1 MEAVSED
8 DLDPAA
14 GDAPVS
20 TEVVDDELFAQI
32 DRQDNDQ
39 RQEHDD
45 QQKQMEG
52 ALLEKEKLLDHIK
65 ESQKQMQIELMDMM
79 KNQYHQKVLELTKE
93 ITTLE
98 KDKAEAS
105 HNPGALSQ
113 AQKKKMNDQYM
124 QKLKDLEKQL
134 KEAKEKN
141 KAQHAVKKQVDGQH
155 SKIKSLESEI

>member
-1 MEAVSED
+1 LPGDGEEEDEELAEVTPVEAVYED

-14 GDAPVS
+14 GDAPIS
-20 TEVVDDELFAQI
+20 TEVVDDELFAQIAQI

-39 RQEHDD
+39 RQEHDN
-45 QQKQMEG
+45 QQQQMEG
-52 ALLEKEKLLDHIK
+52 ALVEKEKLLDHIK
-65 ESQKQMQIELMDMM
+65 ESQKQMQVELMDMM

-113 AQKKKMNDQYM
+113 A
-124 QKLKDLEKQL
+124 
-134 KEAKEKN
+134 
-141 KAQHAVKKQVDGQH
+141 
-155 SKIKSLESEI
+155 

>member
-1 MEAVSED
+1 VTPVEAVYED

-14 GDAPVS
+14 GDAPIS

-32 DRQDNDQ
+32 AQINRQDNDQ
-39 RQEHDD
+39 RQEHDN
-45 QQKQMEG
+45 QQQQMEG
-52 ALLEKEKLLDHIK
+52 ALVEKEKLLDHIK
-65 ESQKQMQIELMDMM
+65 ESQKQMQVELMDMM

-113 AQKKKMNDQYM
+113 A
-124 QKLKDLEKQL
+124 
-134 KEAKEKN
+134 
-141 KAQHAVKKQVDGQH
+141 
-155 SKIKSLESEI
+155 

>member
-1 MEAVSED
+1 LPGDGEEEDEELAEVTPVEAVYED

-14 GDAPVS
+14 GDAPIS

-32 DRQDNDQ
+32 AQINRQDNDQ
-39 RQEHDD
+39 RQEHDN
-45 QQKQMEG
+45 QQQQMEG
-52 ALLEKEKLLDHIK
+52 ALVEKEKLLDHIK
-65 ESQKQMQIELMDMM
+65 ESQKQMQVELMDMM

-113 AQKKKMNDQYM
+113 A
-124 QKLKDLEKQL
+124 
-134 KEAKEKN
+134 
-141 KAQHAVKKQVDGQH
+141 
-155 SKIKSLESEI
+155 

>member
-1 MEAVSED
+1 MPGDGEEEDEELAEVTPVEAVYED

-14 GDAPVS
+14 GDAPIS

-32 DRQDNDQ
+32 AQINRQDNDQ
-39 RQEHDD
+39 RQEHDN
-45 QQKQMEG
+45 QQQQMEG
-52 ALLEKEKLLDHIK
+52 ALVEKEKLLDHIK
-65 ESQKQMQIELMDMM
+65 ESQKQMQVELMDMM

-113 AQKKKMNDQYM
+113 A
-124 QKLKDLEKQL
+124 
-134 KEAKEKN
+134 
-141 KAQHAVKKQVDGQH
+141 
-155 SKIKSLESEI
+155 